1 MFLGKNRDILNDTR
15 VNEDKWGKAGGKF
28 LDRKEKLKGQSYLL
42 HKIGKGDIRK
52 VKTMLLELGTQ
63 ILDTLCKT
71 FTCFQEG
78 NVTPI

>member
-42 HKIGKGDIRK
+42 HKIGKLIS
-52 VKTMLLELGTQ
+52 LYP
-63 ILDTLCKT
+63 
-71 FTCFQEG
+71 
-78 NVTPI
+78 NYSSSS